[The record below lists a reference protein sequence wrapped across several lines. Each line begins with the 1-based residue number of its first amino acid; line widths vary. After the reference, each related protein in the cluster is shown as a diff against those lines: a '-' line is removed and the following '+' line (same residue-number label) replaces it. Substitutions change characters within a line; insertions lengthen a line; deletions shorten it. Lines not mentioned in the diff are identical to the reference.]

1 MLNDLVRYYE
11 ILATDENS
19 TVPKEGYGT
28 ANVSFSLNIDDNG
41 NLINISSC
49 KVPAG
54 KKMVARPMT
63 VPEPVKGRTNK
74 ILPDF
79 LFGNSSYV
87 LGVDNKGKRDR
98 SRDCYKAFKEHNI
111 SILRNV
117 NCKEAKA
124 VIKFLE
130 KWDPEKAFDNP
141 LIKENLDEILK
152 GAIFIFRYY
161 GKEDIHNVPE
171 IQEAWM
177 EYKSKLS
184 PNPIRQCLVTGKP
197 APIAVL
203 HPDIKGIYKG
213 QSMGNKLVS
222 YNDTAYES
230 YNSTKEKKQGL
241 NGPVSEYAAFAYG
254 TALNSLLSNE
264 RNKIILGDTT
274 VVFWAESTSKVYPDM
289 FSLLLDCS
297 PLYENE
303 KKIIR
308 STEAEKAIKAV
319 LESISRGKKTD
330 VVEVY
335 KKAVD
340 ENIKFYVLGMSPNA
354 ARITVRFYLKDIFG
368 SFAEK
373 IEQHYED
380 MSIQKQYD
388 NEFDSVP
395 LWRILSET
403 VSKKSDDKTVS
414 AYLLTSLM
422 RAILLGGNYPVS
434 LYQTILQRIHAEQD
448 INYYKA
454 SIIKA
459 YLLRKSRKA
468 KNDMYKEVLTLA
480 LNDNTNNRAY
490 LLGRLFAVFEMVQ
503 KDVNP
508 NIKSTIRDK
517 YFTSACTTPA
527 ATFPTLLS
535 LVQHHISK
543 SDYGVYYDKIIGEI
557 MDKLNIEN
565 DPFPKRLSLDDQGIF
580 YLGFYHQRNKFYK
593 GKESKDNQE

>member
-593 GKESKDNQE
+593 G

>member
-203 HPDIKGIYKG
+203 HPDIKGIYKW

>member
-28 ANVSFSLNIDDNG
+28 ANVSFSLNIDDYG

-543 SDYGVYYDKIIGEI
+543 SDYGVYYDRIIGEI

>member
-1 MLNDLVRYYE
+1 
-11 ILATDENS
+11 
-19 TVPKEGYGT
+19 
-28 ANVSFSLNIDDNG
+28 
-41 NLINISSC
+41 
-49 KVPAG
+49 
-54 KKMVARPMT
+54 
-63 VPEPVKGRTNK
+63 
-74 ILPDF
+74 
-79 LFGNSSYV
+79 
-87 LGVDNKGKRDR
+87 
-98 SRDCYKAFKEHNI
+98 
-111 SILRNV
+111 
-117 NCKEAKA
+117 
-124 VIKFLE
+124 
-130 KWDPEKAFDNP
+130 
-141 LIKENLDEILK
+141 
-152 GAIFIFRYY
+152 
-161 GKEDIHNVPE
+161 
-171 IQEAWM
+171 M

-373 IEQHYED
+373 IEQNYED

-580 YLGFYHQRNKFYK
+580 YLGFYHQRNKLYK

>member
-380 MSIQKQYD
+380 MSIQKRYD

-593 GKESKDNQE
+593 G

>member
-480 LNDNTNNRAY
+480 LNDSTNNRAY

>member
-340 ENIKFYVLGMSPNA
+340 ENIKFYILGMSPNA

-543 SDYGVYYDKIIGEI
+543 SDYGVYYDKIIEEI

-593 GKESKDNQE
+593 G

>member
-319 LESISRGKKTD
+319 FESISRGKKTD